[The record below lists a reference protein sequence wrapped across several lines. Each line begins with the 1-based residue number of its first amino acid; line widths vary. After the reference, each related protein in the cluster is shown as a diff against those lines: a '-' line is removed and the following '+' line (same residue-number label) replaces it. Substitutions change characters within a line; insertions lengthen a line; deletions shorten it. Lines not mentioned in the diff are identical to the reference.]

1 MKRNRVYYFVYIIS
15 TILLGL
21 MARHYSNLLP
31 TYINLVL
38 GDILWALMVYW
49 IVGFLWID
57 LRIEKLA
64 VLSLS
69 ISFLVE
75 ISQLCQADWLNAIR
89 ANRLGGLIL
98 GKGFLWSDC
107 VAYVFGIAIGTTI
120 EKVGAMKKLK

>member
-1 MKRNRVYYFVYIIS
+1 MKRNRIYYFVLIAS

-21 MARHYSNLLP
+21 LSRQYSNYLP

-49 IVGFLWID
+49 IVGFLWLA

-64 VLSLS
+64 ILSLS
-69 ISFLVE
+69 ICFLVE
-75 ISQLCQADWLNAIR
+75 ISQLCQVDWLNTIR

-107 VAYVFGIAIGTTI
+107 VAYVFGIGIGCAS
-120 EKVGAMKKLK
+120 EKLFYIRKK